1 MFFDNV
7 SHLFGLKHL
16 KPTSMFSLMRRTMF
30 TGGVPKKVLTL
41 NANKLFSA
49 ASFSVD
55 KWIGYL
61 ITFSVEQGV

>member
-1 MFFDNV
+1 
-7 SHLFGLKHL
+7 
-16 KPTSMFSLMRRTMF
+16 MRRTMF

-41 NANKLFSA
+41 NANKLLSA